1 MEHHTVQSQQSAL
14 PAVHRIAIAAVEA
27 GWSHEEGFI
36 AAMMMLAA
44 GVSAAEAEELFQHAR
59 RVVQ

>member
-1 MEHHTVQSQQSAL
+1 MERVVQSQQSAL

-27 GWSHEEGFI
+27 GWNHEEGFI

-44 GVSAAEAEELFQHAR
+44 GVTAAEAERLFWDAAR
-59 RVVQ
+59 RVQ

>member
-1 MEHHTVQSQQSAL
+1 MEHAQSQQSSAL

-44 GVSAAEAEELFQHAR
+44 GVSAAEAEAAFAASLRWRQ
-59 RVVQ
+59 